1 LSPSL
6 SPSMLRVAA
15 HIMGVGLLG
24 FLTTASNPAFATSPV
39 RIAVGIERAQDLAVV
54 EPPADHTAM
63 RAIAQGVREAC
74 VEMSSRRLRALP
86 TAACKTLG
94 DVPESNICV
103 DETTAQA
110 LTLQI
115 ECLPGDLT
123 ASAVDLSRSG
133 CETSDCYKVE
143 ALKAGATHLLVITA
157 AWGDSGLT
165 VAGKITELAGGKES
179 AFAPTN
185 FAPRYS
191 DIWPRTE
198 PHVLALLKWITRE
211 QTGRTLLSAF
221 DAETAGGKGT
231 VAATVP
237 PAPAPPVTTSSPLLA
252 PPETSA
258 PEYRWVGWTLIGA
271 GVAAGAGS
279 LFAWHKN
286 GAVNDCDGVT
296 CRQQLHTIVP
306 TVALGVAGAAA
317 LVTGAILLVHERHD
331 RGGLSLFLHPTGV
344 AFGGTFR

>member
-1 LSPSL
+1 
-6 SPSMLRVAA
+6 
-15 HIMGVGLLG
+15 MGVGVLGLLMA
-24 FLTTASNPAFATSPV
+24 ASAPAFATAPV
-39 RIAVGIERAQDLAVV
+39 RIAVGIERAQDLALI
-54 EPPADHTAM
+54 EPPADHTAL

-74 VEMSSRRLRALP
+74 VEVSSRRLRALP
-86 TAACKTLG
+86 AATCKTLG

-103 DETTAQA
+103 DETTEQA

-123 ASAVDLSRSG
+123 ANAVDLSRSG

-143 ALKAGATHLLVITA
+143 AVKAGATHLLIITA
-157 AWGDSGLT
+157 AWGDSGLII
-165 VAGKITELAGGKES
+165 AGKITDLADGKVT

-211 QTGRTLLSAF
+211 QASRTLLAAF

-231 VAATVP
+231 GAAALPSVP
-237 PAPAPPVTTSSPLLA
+237 PPATSTPEPLA
-252 PPETSA
+252 PPEASA
-258 PEYRWVGWTLIGA
+258 HDYRWVGWSLIGA
-271 GVAAGAGS
+271 GVVAGAGS

-286 GAVNDCDGVT
+286 GAPNDCGGVT

-306 TVALGVAGAAA
+306 TVALGVAGAAG
-317 LVTGAILLVHERHD
+317 LVTGVIVLVREQRD
-331 RGGLSLFLHPTGV
+331 EGGLSLFLHPTGV
-344 AFGGTFR
+344 ALGGTFR

>member
-1 LSPSL
+1 
-6 SPSMLRVAA
+6 MLRAAA
-15 HIMGVGLLG
+15 HLVGAGLLG
-24 FLTTASNPAFATSPV
+24 LLMTASSPAFATSPV
-39 RIAVGIERAQDLAVV
+39 RVAVGIERAQDLGLI
-54 EPPADHTAM
+54 EPPSDHTAL

-74 VEMSSRRLRALP
+74 VEASSRHLRPLP
-86 TAACKTLG
+86 ARTCKTLG

-115 ECLPGDLT
+115 ECVPGDLT
-123 ASAVDLSRSG
+123 ANAIDLSRSG

-143 ALKAGATHLLVITA
+143 AVKAGATHLLVITA

-165 VAGKITELAGGKES
+165 VAGEITDLADGKVT
-179 AFAPTN
+179 AFAPAN

-191 DIWPRTE
+191 DVWPRTE

-211 QTGRTLLSAF
+211 QTGRTLLAAF

-231 VAATVP
+231 VPAAIPSSVP
-237 PAPAPPVTTSSPLLA
+237 PPPATSTPQPLA
-252 PPETSA
+252 PPEASA
-258 PEYRWVGWTLIGA
+258 PDYRWVGWTLIGA
-271 GVAAGAGS
+271 GVVAGAGS

-286 GAVNDCDGVT
+286 GSLSDCGGTT

-306 TVALGVAGAAA
+306 TVALGVGGAAA
-317 LVTGAILLVHERHD
+317 LVTGVIVLVREQHD
-331 RGGLSLFLHPTGV
+331 QGGLSLFLHPTGV
-344 AFGGTFR
+344 ALGGTFR

>member
-1 LSPSL
+1 LGPSL
-6 SPSMLRVAA
+6 SPSTLRAA
-15 HIMGVGLLG
+15 APLMGVGLLG
-24 FLTTASNPAFATSPV
+24 LLMGASNPAFAASPV
-39 RIAVGIERAQDLAVV
+39 RIAVGIERAQDLALV
-54 EPPADHTAM
+54 EPPADHTAL

-74 VEMSSRRLRALP
+74 ADVSSRRLRALP
-86 TAACKTLG
+86 VAACKTLG
-94 DVPESNICV
+94 DVPESGICV

-123 ASAVDLSRSG
+123 ATAVDLSRSG
-133 CETSDCYKVE
+133 CDSSDCYKAE

-165 VAGKITELAGGKES
+165 LAGKITDLADGKES
-179 AFAPTN
+179 TFTPTN

-191 DIWPRTE
+191 DVWPRTE
-198 PHVLALLKWITRE
+198 PQVLALLKWITRE
-211 QTGRTLLSAF
+211 ETGRTLLSAF
-221 DAETAGGKGT
+221 DAETAGGEGAPPRAIPL
-231 VAATVP
+231 AASP
-237 PAPAPPVTTSSPLLA
+237 PATSTPPLV

-279 LFAWHKN
+279 LYAWHRN
-286 GAVNDCDGVT
+286 GALSDCDGVT

-306 TVALGVAGAAA
+306 TVALGVGGAAA
-317 LVTGAILLVHERHD
+317 LVTGVVVLVHERND

-344 AFGGTFR
+344 ALRGTFR